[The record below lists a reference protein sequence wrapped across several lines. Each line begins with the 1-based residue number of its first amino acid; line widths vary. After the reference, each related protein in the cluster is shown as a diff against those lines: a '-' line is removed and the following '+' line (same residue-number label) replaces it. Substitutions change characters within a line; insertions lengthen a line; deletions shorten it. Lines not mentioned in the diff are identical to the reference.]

1 MASIFDYYGSMR
13 KGMEDREKEK
23 EATILARQD
32 AMYQHLERF
41 PTLDDESID
50 AYASQFGIGDN
61 FAKAVKKK
69 RDQNVFVQ
77 NEKNKQL
84 QQATTTGDLDII
96 SREIAN
102 DQADLNFRFSEETFD
117 NKVALSDLDVKL
129 QEVNLDQSIENLK
142 ESQFDFTEK
151 RKKSALVFRKLE
163 LEVEANEISNEQ
175 ALETLKQNKLL
186 FPLEMQKI
194 INDVD
199 EGKISV
205 KQALQNLTQDAL
217 LFEHTLDSK
226 RLQNISTKEDIINQY
241 REYNYNA
248 TEEEVKEFLKILNV
262 NPSRALDIIAYHK
275 TKKDKEDQQLFLNSL
290 ETQKKQADTFGDLY
304 QKALQANGYNHEKA
318 VHVVMTQI
326 TASGNEDLIKAA
338 ELEMAKYNQVEADK
352 EKAKQS
358 LAFISEYIPAGTS
371 MARAKEIME
380 SFGTDPELQKIILQD
395 VQRSLQTNFLQQVAT
410 NRGIAEVFLSGN
422 EEDTLS
428 LLRDYGFDVENMTFA
443 EIDVLKNI
451 VYQNN
456 AYKDMKDKSV
466 LETVGNTISN
476 NTKDMANFITATSG
490 DYTQRDLPILQMI
503 NQKYYIR
510 PEDIINIVQE
520 LKTIDGDGSSAFSAW
535 EQLNGK
541 NYQTQSQFKTSFVS
555 GLKDSNLP
563 MYLDE
568 DNKPVDSTSDDA
580 NTTEAGLSSMNNFM
594 TEQISMITNNGELS
608 NIQKRDKLVA
618 LQEKLIKD
626 LETMQKNIKD
636 NTTDP
641 DSDKEFEL
649 VLNMVASVERV
660 IGNTLETLQ
669 DGVAEEK
676 AEQKEEYDQMSFNTT
691 FVNASESYF
700 DEINKAWEDMQSG
713 TITKAG
719 GSKMYYY
726 RTQFDRILKREI
738 EQYYKDNDIKYDM
751 RKLNTDFETVKS
763 HLQTTGN
770 YPNRENID

>member
-275 TKKDKEDQQLFLNSL
+275 TKKDKEDQEIFLSTL
-290 ETQKKQADTFGDLY
+290 ETQKKQSSTFGDLY
-304 QKALQANGYNHEKA
+304 QQALIANGFNHQAA
-318 VHVVMTQI
+318 VDTVMNQI
-326 TASGNEDLIKAA
+326 GQRGNEDLINAA
-338 ELEMAKYNQVEADK
+338 AQEMTKYNQASADK
-352 EKAKQS
+352 AKN
-358 LAFISEYIPAGTS
+358 AEAMTFISSISPTTS
-371 MARAKEIME
+371 MAVLKENLEKQNIN
-380 SFGTDPELQKIILQD
+380 PELAKAVIAEHKARLTDAFIKD
-395 VQRSLQTNFLQQVAT
+395 VNSNRGLLENFLQADET
-410 NRGIAEVFLSGN
+410 ETRRILREVYYF
-422 EEDTLS
+422 DT
-428 LLRDYGFDVENMTFA
+428 ENMTTLELDF
-443 EIDVLKNI
+443 LKNI
-451 VYQNN
+451 VYENKV
-456 AYKDMKDKSV
+456 YGDMKDKSV
-466 LETVGNTISN
+466 LETAGNTITN
-476 NTKDMANFITATSG
+476 NTKDMANYITATQS
-490 DYTQRDLPILQMI
+490 DYEERDLPILQMI

-510 PEDIINIVQE
+510 PEDIPRLTEE
-520 LKTIDGDGSSAFSAW
+520 LGVIDGDSSVAFATW
-535 EQLNGK
+535 EQQHGK
-541 NYQTQSQFKTSFVS
+541 NYNTHTQFRTTFVN
-555 GLKDSNLP
+555 GLTDSKQP
-563 MYLDE
+563 VYLDE
-568 DNKPVDSTSDDA
+568 NNNPVDTTSDDGQ
-580 NTTEAGLSSMNNFM
+580 TTEAGLSSMKNHLD
-594 TEQISMITNNGELS
+594 EQVGFIVNGTGTG
-608 NIQKRDKLVA
+608 IDKVNALLE
-618 LQEKLIKD
+618 LQEKLNKYLEEMSNNVNRKNNPDQQIEND
-626 LETMQKNIKD
+626 LLYQFK
-636 NTTDP
+636 
-641 DSDKEFEL
+641 
-649 VLNMVASVERV
+649 
-660 IGNTLETLQ
+660 NTLDKIINSQIEELQ
-669 DGVAEEK
+669 PEVEVEKEEK
-676 AEQKEEYDQMSFNTT
+676 QNTFNNTDTFKIINEEIDSIIT
-691 FVNASESYF
+691 E
-700 DEINKAWEDMQSG
+700 
-713 TITKAG
+713 TIDG
-719 GSKMYYY
+719 RG
-726 RTQFDRILKREI
+726 ILKS
-738 EQYYKDNDIKYDM
+738 NDETRFKKILR
-751 RKLNTDFETVKS
+751 RKLNEYNTQNGTNVTYEALVNSLKQSGKYPEFDKFS
-763 HLQTTGN
+763 GN
-770 YPNRENID
+770 MNN